1 MIMKPLRL
9 GFLLLVAMQVSAF
22 AQFAPASLNYA
33 MMTQTLTSGTPP
45 FASTG
50 EVNMGLMLG
59 NWFSFSTTGDVA
71 PSGLGTYFYGQTGP
85 NTAVFSPA
93 RTNISPIFSPSGT
106 LTFTSATTGTFTL
119 NGTYGGATGS
129 ARGTFVLT
137 VLQPLVQPAANT
149 GVAIFEVYEMNG
161 EPGST
166 RRLTNISTRAFVG
179 TGGQVLIGGFTV
191 GGAATQTVLIRAVG
205 PTLGA
210 LGVAGALAAPIL
222 TLNDAGGTAIAVN
235 TGWSKA
241 PVLGAFQVR
250 STIQQTTS
258 ASMASVGAFALP
270 TGSADSAMIATLPAG
285 SYTVIVSMQ

>member
-1 MIMKPLRL
+1 
-9 GFLLLVAMQVSAF
+9 
-22 AQFAPASLNYA
+22 
-33 MMTQTLTSGTPP
+33 
-45 FASTG
+45 
-50 EVNMGLMLG
+50 MGLMLG

-85 NTAVFSPA
+85 NTAVFSPT
-93 RTNISPIFSPSGT
+93 RTNITPIFSPAGT

-137 VLQPLVQPAANT
+137 VLQPLVQPSANT

-205 PTLGA
+205 PTLG
-210 LGVAGALAAPIL
+210 VAGALAAPIL
-222 TLNDAGGTAIAVN
+222 TLNDAGGTAIATN
-235 TGWSKA
+235 AGWSKA
-241 PVLGAFQVR
+241 PVLGASQVR

-258 ASMASVGAFALP
+258 ANMASVGAFALP
-270 TGSADSAMIATLPAG
+270 NGSADSAMIATLPAG

>member
-1 MIMKPLRL
+1 M
-9 GFLLLVAMQVSAF
+9 F

-119 NGTYGGATGS
+119 NGTSGGATGS

-161 EPGST
+161 ESGST

-179 TGGQVLIGGFTV
+179 TGGQVLIGGFTI
-191 GGAATQTVLIRAVG
+191 GGVLTQTVLIRAVG

-241 PVLGAFQVR
+241 PVLGASQVR

>member
-1 MIMKPLRL
+1 M
-9 GFLLLVAMQVSAF
+9 
-22 AQFAPASLNYA
+22 
-33 MMTQTLTSGTPP
+33 
-45 FASTG
+45 
-50 EVNMGLMLG
+50 
-59 NWFSFSTTGDVA
+59 
-71 PSGLGTYFYGQTGP
+71 
-85 NTAVFSPA
+85 
-93 RTNISPIFSPSGT
+93 
-106 LTFTSATTGTFTL
+106 
-119 NGTYGGATGS
+119 
-129 ARGTFVLT
+129 LT

-241 PVLGAFQVR
+241 PVLGASQVR